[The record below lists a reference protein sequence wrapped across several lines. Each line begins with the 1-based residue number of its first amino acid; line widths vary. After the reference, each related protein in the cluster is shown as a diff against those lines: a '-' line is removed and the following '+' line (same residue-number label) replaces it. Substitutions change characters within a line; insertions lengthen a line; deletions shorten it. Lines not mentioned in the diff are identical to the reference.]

1 MFISQNLDNE
11 NHFGKYILGSL
22 IVILIAAL
30 GQMPWMIAIY
40 IKTVV
45 LENKNFPLNDSLMM
59 KSLDS
64 NLTLFMLT
72 LSFAFGLMA
81 LFFVIKYIHKQTI
94 LSVTTARTKIDY
106 KRIAF
111 SFVLWAIITIVTTLL
126 TFFLT
131 PELFVIN
138 FKLVPF
144 LILFLVATIMIPIQT
159 SCEEYIFRGYLMQG
173 FAGISKNKWFPL
185 LMTSLIFGGMH
196 ALNPEVDKLG
206 YSVMIYY
213 IGTGLFLGIL
223 TLMDDGIELSL
234 GFHAANNLIG
244 ALLITADWT
253 VFQTNSILID
263 KSEPEIFSGILLP
276 VFIIYPILLFIF
288 SKKYGWN
295 NWINKLAGNIEY
307 KSNLEL
313 EKIGENEK
321 SNLR

>member
-223 TLMDDGIELSL
+223 TLMDNGIELSL

>member
-111 SFVLWAIITIVTTLL
+111 SFVLWTIITIVTTLL